1 MHLLESYPVIVHNA
15 QACVFVAPCLVRI
28 VNLAQPV
35 GQMAYRSGKSKSG
48 ADIAHCDGYA
58 WNQRD
63 KLGKGS
69 YGEVYKGWRESV
81 RERKA
86 SRTPTSLLSVSG

>member
-1 MHLLESYPVIVHNA
+1 
-15 QACVFVAPCLVRI
+15 
-28 VNLAQPV
+28 
-35 GQMAYRSGKSKSG
+35 MAAFGRGKAKSG

-63 KLGKGS
+63 RLGKGS

-81 RERKA
+81 RGGIGRPVNGF
-86 SRTPTSLLSVSG
+86 RT